1 MLAGG
6 LRVGAVG
13 GQHLL
18 RLRHRFVEGA
28 RLRSE
33 ADETLRE
40 IESFTDALWMERGLS
55 ENTLTAY
62 RNDLNGIAAW
72 LAGSQ
77 RRLLTAQRQ
86 DLLDYLSV
94 RVGEGARPR
103 TTARLLSSL
112 RRFYRYQI
120 REGRLDEDPSAR
132 IDAPRIGRPLPD
144 SLSEE
149 EVEALLAA
157 PEITDTLG
165 LRDRAMLEL
174 LYACGLRVSELVGVH
189 ADQVNLVQGVVKLM
203 GKGSKERLVPVG
215 DEAADWLQRYL
226 DDSRPANDMPV
237 DGRDLRAALD
247 AVLGGEPVAES
258 QKASIGCNI
267 KWRPGNEPDYF

>member
-1 MLAGG
+1 MAAVA
-6 LRVGAVG
+6 RSGAVPVAAADA
-13 GQHLL
+13 
-18 RLRHRFVEGA
+18 VEP
-28 RLRSE
+28 
-33 ADETLRE
+33 ADRAE
-40 IESFTDALWMERGLS
+40 IERFLDALWMERGLS

-165 LRDRAMLEL
+165 LRDRAMFEL

-226 DDSRPANDMPV
+226 DDSRPAMAGTCSTWPNPYEQ
-237 DGRDLRAALD
+237 RKNLSEHL
-247 AVLGGEPVAES
+247 
-258 QKASIGCNI
+258 
-267 KWRPGNEPDYF
+267 